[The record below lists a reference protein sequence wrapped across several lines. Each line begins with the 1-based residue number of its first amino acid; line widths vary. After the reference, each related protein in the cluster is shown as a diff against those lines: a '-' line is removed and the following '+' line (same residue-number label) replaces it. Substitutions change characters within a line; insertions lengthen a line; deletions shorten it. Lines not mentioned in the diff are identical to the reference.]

1 MVIEQILMIRAII
14 GLGNP
19 GPKFIKTRHNIGF
32 LVLDEFAKENNCL
45 FQEKKLSPNS
55 IPTLIS
61 NFESNNQNIELLKPL
76 TFMNDSGKVIP
87 YLLKKGIKP
96 AEIIVVH
103 DELEKKTGTVSSRIG
118 GSARGHNGLKSIIN
132 FGAGECW
139 RIRCGIDRPAN
150 KDDVPEYV
158 LSNFLPLENVNELIN
173 SAIKEIKKIIESN

>member
-1 MVIEQILMIRAII
+1 MAQSFKLDTSFESQQSKIREPIE
-14 GLGNP
+14 
-19 GPKFIKTRHNIGF
+19 KT
-32 LVLDEFAKENNCL
+32 DMTKY
-45 FQEKKLSPNS
+45 NS
-55 IPTLIS
+55 ILETIDGIMD
-61 NFESNNQNIELLKPL
+61 E
-76 TFMNDSGKVIP
+76 NDYIM
-87 YLLKKGIKP
+87 KKYDTS
-96 AEIIVVH
+96 H